1 MSVFNSTVKYI
12 FLCGLLAFTGQSAFA
27 TTDLETASDLRHGSS
42 LKVMSYN
49 IQQLGFPEWLGN
61 FFEKRRLEKIP
72 ETILSMPEQP
82 DVIVFQEVF
91 TDTAYQYL
99 REHLL
104 TAYPYATAVGAKSC
118 SPSVWHSISDNC
130 DEARLKANSGVFILS
145 RWPIAEKHSY
155 IYNSYRVSYTFDF
168 LAQKGAVYAKVI
180 KDNSFYHI
188 VGTHLQADGGSHDI
202 RMAQLAEMK
211 TWIDGFKINKNE
223 AVILAGDFN
232 VNSLETTKT
241 ANMLSHANAWVNFN
255 AQGLASVSSSSN
267 EYLKLIYGEQKEKI
281 LDYILYRVDHL
292 QPINEPELQVL
303 NFKSE
308 KAWIGE
314 RIFSAN
320 VILQDLSDH
329 YPVLIAF
336 EFEGSS
342 E

>member
-1 MSVFNSTVKYI
+1 MSVFKREVKYI
-12 FLCGLLAFTGQSAFA
+12 CLVIVCFA
-27 TTDLETASDLRHGSS
+27 CHSVSVASNLEMIPIQRDASS

-72 ETILSMPEQP
+72 ETILSMSEQP
-82 DVIVFQEVF
+82 DVIVFQEAF
-91 TDTAYQYL
+91 TETAYRYL

-104 TAYPYATAVGAKSC
+104 AAYPYATEVGAESC
-118 SPSVWHSISDNC
+118 SLGVWHSVSSNC
-130 DEARLKANSGVFILS
+130 DEASLKANSGVFILS
-145 RWPIAEKHSY
+145 RWPIEEKHSY
-155 IYNSYRVSYTFDF
+155 IYNSYRVSHTFDF
-168 LAQKGAVYAKVI
+168 LAQKGAVYAKVN
-180 KDNSFYHI
+180 KDNRWYHI

-211 TWIDGFKINKNE
+211 TWIDGFKIKKSE

-232 VNSLETTKT
+232 VNSLETSKT
-241 ANMLSHANAWVNFN
+241 ANMLSHANAWVNLH

-308 KAWIGE
+308 KTWIAE

-336 EFEGSS
+336 EFQGISQ
-342 E
+342 